1 MESPSATKAQ
11 AQEKHNESKVQKD
24 IESTNPPQEDVKC
37 EELKPHLTVETP
49 AEDPA
54 PAPSEVGAKIH
65 VTLELSK
72 LKHNVN
78 NFRLVYNLFSN
89 PIVYKFSCR
98 SDPHLPRPVITI
110 NIITS
115 HMPTNCAIPKQLTA
129 MACRNRLSL
138 QESPPPISTPAA
150 LTALHPYKK
159 SAKVLFHTRIILPRL
174 RKNIFIPKMF

>member
-78 NFRLVYNLFSN
+78 NFRLVYNAKRYLFGLYL
-89 PIVYKFSCR
+89 IAHVFFEFYIA
-98 SDPHLPRPVITI
+98 D
-110 NIITS
+110 
-115 HMPTNCAIPKQLTA
+115 
-129 MACRNRLSL
+129 NRLRDGIFGKKNACIVAFEASFCKHAL
-138 QESPPPISTPAA
+138 QT
-150 LTALHPYKK
+150 LLYK
-159 SAKVLFHTRIILPRL
+159 RL
-174 RKNIFIPKMF
+174 QPVRFWSKTCTDLLKNIQKLKYF